1 MDQLVTYWDEKF
13 TRSVMSHV
21 DGIKK
26 GGRRR
31 LLELMIFITKNQLA
45 RYDSSIRAL
54 AHNEPKLTKRIQNIF
69 ESRIQY
75 VASLFKDMGYKG
87 TDLEMRSRIIVMF
100 MSQEQNILPTKTIKE
115 QLKLIK
121 KAHAMLSG

>member
-1 MDQLVTYWDEKF
+1 
-13 TRSVMSHV
+13 MSHV

-26 GGRRR
+26 GGRGR

-75 VASLFKDMGYKG
+75 VSSLFADMGCKG
-87 TDLEMRSRIIVMF
+87 ADLEMRSRITVMF
-100 MSQEQNILPTKTIKE
+100 MSQEQNILHTKTIKE